1 MRTTP
6 VVTLEFVGGPR
17 DGEDAP
23 IAAPAEVTRG
33 WHRYVLTK
41 DDTGA
46 LFYEYRGRVEPP
58 ASRRA
63 A

>member
-1 MRTTP
+1 MRERT
-6 VVTLEFVGGPR
+6 VTLEFVGGPR
-17 DGEDAP
+17 DGEEAP
-23 IAAPAEVTRG
+23 LGAPVEIVRG

-46 LFYEYRGRVEPP
+46 VFYEYRGRVESLDLPH
-58 ASRRA
+58 A